1 MSTKDEAMTVSPNG
15 QQTDVTCRLLS
26 VGDVIYMENN
36 YGFSGKIVIER
47 VTKTQAISGNVK
59 LRIETLDN
67 GKRAKAIGET
77 YGWNSTR
84 YLLETPEVKERYWR
98 QGAVRKLKE
107 ADYSKLSTEV
117 LQKLLSLVNG
127 R

>member
-1 MSTKDEAMTVSPNG
+1 MSKEEIKQDS
-15 QQTDVTCRLLS
+15 VTCRLLS

-36 YGFSGKIVIER
+36 YGFCGKITIER
-47 VTKTQAISGNVK
+47 VTKTQAISGDIK

-77 YGWNSTR
+77 YGWNSIR
-84 YLLETPEVKERYWR
+84 YLLETPEIKERYWR

-117 LQKLLSLVNG
+117 LEKLLSLVNG